1 MRTRCAKLIG
11 KQARGNPIVIRR
23 LQYACVAVAWLLAGA
38 LPAWT
43 QGERTDLLLVLAADV
58 SRSIDV
64 AKFQLQRE
72 GYASAITNPQV
83 LDAIRSGPAGRIA
96 VCFVEWSGVA
106 SQRLV
111 IDWTLIGDAEAAR
124 HFSDGIV
131 EAPRSFADRTS
142 ISAGIDFSLEQLER
156 APFTSKRR
164 AIDVSG
170 DGTNNSGRDAGAARD
185 DAIIRGVTVNGLV
198 ILSETPLVWN
208 PEHTNPAGGLA
219 EYYRRNVIGGPGA
232 FVMVAENF
240 SSFGAALVKK
250 LVAEIAEA
258 VSSPSPREA
267 RTRP

>member
-1 MRTRCAKLIG
+1 LLSIG
-11 KQARGNPIVIRR
+11 
-23 LQYACVAVAWLLAGA
+23 
-38 LPAWT
+38 LPPAAAAAAE
-43 QGERTDLLLVLAADV
+43 GEKVDLLLVLAADA

-83 LDAIRSGPAGRIA
+83 LDVIRSGPNGRIA
-96 VCFVEWSGVA
+96 VCFLEWSGVA

-142 ISAGIDFSLEQLER
+142 ISAGIDFAMEQLER
-156 APFTSKRR
+156 APFASKRR

-170 DGTNNSGRDAGAARD
+170 DGTNNSGREAGAARD
-185 DAIIRGVTVNGLV
+185 DAIGKGVTINGLV

-219 EYYRRNVIGGPGA
+219 EYYRRNVVGGPNS

-258 VSSPSPREA
+258 SPPTTVRGRTA
-267 RTRP
+267 RP

>member
-1 MRTRCAKLIG
+1 MTRSLRDTCLAAL
-11 KQARGNPIVIRR
+11 A
-23 LQYACVAVAWLLAGA
+23 LLLAAPA
-38 LPAWT
+38 LAAA
-43 QGERTDLLLVLAADV
+43 QGEKADLLLVLAADV
-58 SRSIDV
+58 SRSVDV
-64 AKFQLQRE
+64 AKFQLERE
-72 GYASAITNPQV
+72 GYASAINNPQV
-83 LDAIRSGPAGRIA
+83 LEAIRSGPNGRIA
-96 VCFVEWSGVA
+96 LCFVEWSGVA

-111 IDWTLIGDAEAAR
+111 IDWTLVGDPETAR

-142 ISAGIDFSLEQLER
+142 ISGGIDFAMDQLQR
-156 APFTSKRR
+156 APFTARRR

-170 DGTNNSGRDAGAARD
+170 DGTNNSGRDVGAARD
-185 DAIIRGVTVNGLV
+185 DAIAQGVTINGLV

-219 EYYRRNVIGGPGA
+219 DYYRRNVIGGPGA

-267 RTRP
+267 HARP

>member
-1 MRTRCAKLIG
+1 MPEPWSKSRFRQPGCSRNKRQPHASSALKTADRLRHRHINCGFDALSWSAD
-11 KQARGNPIVIRR
+11 QARRGRTVIRR
-23 LQYACVAVAWLLAGA
+23 IRHTCFALVALLSIGQP
-38 LPAWT
+38 PA
-43 QGERTDLLLVLAADV
+43 EAENADLLLVLAADV

-83 LDAIRSGPAGRIA
+83 LDAIRSGPTGRIA
-96 VCFVEWSGVA
+96 VCFLEWSGVA

-111 IDWTLIGDAEAAR
+111 IDWTLIGDPESAR

-142 ISAGIDFSLEQLER
+142 ISAGIDFAMEQLER

-185 DAIIRGVTVNGLV
+185 DAIVKGVTLNGLV
-198 ILSETPLVWN
+198 ILSETPLVW
-208 PEHTNPAGGLA
+208 
-219 EYYRRNVIGGPGA
+219 
-232 FVMVAENF
+232 
-240 SSFGAALVKK
+240 K
-250 LVAEIAEA
+250 LVAEIAEVA
-258 VSSPSPREA
+258 SPAAA
-267 RTRP
+267 RRLKARS

>member
-1 MRTRCAKLIG
+1 MLH
-11 KQARGNPIVIRR
+11 IRR
-23 LQYACVAVAWLLAGA
+23 TCFALAALLLTGPP
-38 LPAWT
+38 PAAAE
-43 QGERTDLLLVLAADV
+43 GEKADLLLALAADV

-96 VCFVEWSGVA
+96 VCFIEWSGVA

-111 IDWTLIGDAEAAR
+111 IDWTVIGDENAAR

-142 ISAGIDFSLEQLER
+142 ISAGIDFAMEQLER
-156 APFTSKRR
+156 APFASKRR

-170 DGTNNSGRDAGAARD
+170 DGTNNSGRDAGTARD
-185 DAIIRGVTVNGLV
+185 EAIIKGVTINGLV

-219 EYYRRNVIGGPGA
+219 EYYRRNVVGGPNA

-240 SSFGAALVKK
+240 SSFGTALVKK
-250 LVAEIAEA
+250 LVAEIAQA
-258 VSSPSPREA
+258 SSPRMALGATA
-267 RTRP
+267 RP

>member
-1 MRTRCAKLIG
+1 M
-11 KQARGNPIVIRR
+11 IRR
-23 LQYACVAVAWLLAGA
+23 IRHTCFALVALLLAA
-38 LPAWT
+38 QPPAAAE
-43 QGERTDLLLVLAADV
+43 GESADLLLVLAADV

-72 GYASAITNPQV
+72 GYASAVTNPQV
-83 LDAIRSGPAGRIA
+83 LDAIRSGPTGRIV
-96 VCFVEWSGVA
+96 VCFLEWSGVA

-111 IDWTLIGDAEAAR
+111 IDWTLIGDADAAR

-142 ISAGIDFSLEQLER
+142 ISAGIDFAMEQLER

-185 DAIIRGVTVNGLV
+185 DAVVKGITINGLV

-219 EYYRRNVIGGPGA
+219 EYYRRNVVGGPNA

-240 SSFGAALVKK
+240 ASFGAALVKK

-258 VSSPSPREA
+258 ASPTTGRGRIA
-267 RTRP
+267 RP

>member
-1 MRTRCAKLIG
+1 M
-11 KQARGNPIVIRR
+11 
-23 LQYACVAVAWLLAGA
+23 AWLLVYQ
-38 LPAWT
+38 LPAAAA
-43 QGERTDLLLVLAADV
+43 GENVDLLLVLAADV

-83 LDAIRSGPAGRIA
+83 LDAIRSGPNGRIA
-96 VCFVEWSGVA
+96 VCFLEWSGVA

-111 IDWTLIGDAEAAR
+111 IDWTAIGEAEAAR

-142 ISAGIDFSLEQLER
+142 ISAGIDFAIEQLER

-164 AIDVSG
+164 AVDVSG

-185 DAIIRGVTVNGLV
+185 EAVAKGVTINGLV

-208 PEHTNPAGGLA
+208 PEHTNPPGGLA
-219 EYYRRNVIGGPGA
+219 EYYRRNVVGGPRS
-232 FVMVAENF
+232 FVMVAQDF
-240 SSFGAALVKK
+240 ASFGQALVKK
-250 LVAEIAEA
+250 LIAEIADVVPGPQLAE
-258 VSSPSPREA
+258 PK
-267 RTRP
+267 

>member
-1 MRTRCAKLIG
+1 MERMRH
-11 KQARGNPIVIRR
+11 
-23 LQYACVAVAWLLAGA
+23 AVAAALALVLAVPSLA
-38 LPAWT
+38 LARA
-43 QGERTDLLLVLAADV
+43 EDADLLLVLAADV
-58 SRSIDV
+58 SRSVDA

-72 GYASAITNPQV
+72 GFASAMTDPQV

-96 VCFVEWSGVA
+96 MCFVEWSGAA

-111 IDWTLIGDAEAAR
+111 IDWMLVGDADSAH

-142 ISAGIDFSLEQLER
+142 ISAGIDFAVEQLER
-156 APFTSKRR
+156 APFTAKRR

-170 DGTNNSGRDAGAARD
+170 DGTNNSGRDVTLARD
-185 DAIIRGVTVNGLV
+185 EAIAKGITINGVV

-219 EYYRRNVIGGPGA
+219 QYYRRNVVGGPNA

-240 SSFGAALVKK
+240 ASFGAALVKK
-250 LVAEIAEA
+250 LVAEIAA
-258 VSSPSPREA
+258 SPWGKRPGA
-267 RTRP
+267 RS

>member
-1 MRTRCAKLIG
+1 
-11 KQARGNPIVIRR
+11 VIRR
-23 LQYACVAVAWLLAGA
+23 FRQACVAVALLLAGA
-38 LPAWT
+38 PPAGA
-43 QGERTDLLLVLAADV
+43 QGENVDLLLVLAADV

-83 LDAIRSGPAGRIA
+83 LDAIRSGPTGRIA

-111 IDWTLIGDAEAAR
+111 IDWTPVGDADEAR
-124 HFSDGIV
+124 RFSDGIV

-142 ISAGIDFSLEQLER
+142 ISAGIDFSMDQLER

-185 DAIIRGVTVNGLV
+185 DAIVKGVTVNGLV

-219 EYYRRNVIGGPGA
+219 EYYRRNVIGGPNA

-250 LVAEIAEA
+250 LVAEIADA
-258 VSSPSPREA
+258 SFAMAPRRSAA
-267 RTRP
+267 RP